1 MSQEGTLRD
10 CFSRA
15 LWVWLD
21 LDDTLIDFKANS
33 AEALRLTYGHFNLQ
47 RYFPTLEEW
56 AESYMK
62 HNHALWDRY
71 NRAEI
76 TQEYLRVHRFLDPM
90 AERMDITEEEFAG
103 MAAQMDSKYLDFLA
117 AQKKLMDGAMELVDT
132 LRAYG
137 YRIGVLSNGFSDVQ
151 HRKIRTAGL
160 EGKID
165 LTVLSDDIGINKPDF
180 RLYRHAMEL
189 AGDTDPGHHLMIG
202 DNPST
207 DIAGAIGAGWGAIL
221 LAPGNNGL
229 DKGCRYPMTDS
240 LRPLAMAAIAAGEA
254 KAVKK

>member
-1 MSQEGTLRD
+1 MTHDERLRD
-10 CFSRA
+10 LFSRA
-15 LWVWLD
+15 TWVWLD

-33 AEALRLTYGHFNLQ
+33 AEALRLTYSHFDLR

-56 AESYMK
+56 TESYMR

-76 TQEYLRVHRFLDPM
+76 TQKHLRVHRFLDPI
-90 AERMDITEEEFAG
+90 AERTAMTEEEFAG
-103 MAAQMDSKYLDFLA
+103 MATEMDRKYLDFLA
-117 AQKKLMDGAMELVDT
+117 AQKPLVDGAMELVDT
-132 LRAYG
+132 LREYN
-137 YRIGVLSNGFSDVQ
+137 YKIGVLSNGFCDVQ

-165 LTVLSDDIGINKPDF
+165 LTVLSDDIGVNKPDI

-207 DIAGAIGAGWGAIL
+207 DIAGAVGAGWEAIL
-221 LAPGNNGL
+221 LAPDDNGAQRERGYL
-229 DKGCRYPMTDS
+229 LTDS
-240 LRPLAMAAIAAGEA
+240 LRPLARAGIAAR
-254 KAVKK
+254 KA